1 MPIVPQTGSPS
12 EDQPLRL
19 AYLSYRSKPTV
30 GGQGIYTRH
39 LTKALVDLGH
49 TVEVFSGQPYP
60 VLDERIALTELPSLD
75 IFNDYFPGRMP
86 AYWEIKTLPDLAE
99 VLQFSTGTFSE
110 PLAFSFRAQAALKQR
125 VNDFDLVHD
134 NQCLGYGILGINKL
148 IPTLVTLHHPITVDR
163 RLEIEAAPN
172 WRKRISV
179 GRWYNF
185 VKMQGRVAR
194 RMPRIVVVSDNSI
207 DDIHR
212 DMKVERDRM
221 RLVHVGVDPDLFKPI
236 AGVTRKPH
244 SLLTT
249 ASADAEMKGLK
260 FLLEAM
266 AKLRTE
272 GYDLT
277 LTVIGRAKK
286 GGPSE
291 KLIQELSLEP
301 YITFVTGVPDE
312 RIVELYS
319 ESEIAVVPSLYEGFS
334 LPAVEA
340 MASGTPLVATTGG
353 ALPEVTGAD
362 GETVLQ
368 CEPGNADS
376 LAQALKRALD
386 DPELRQRIG
395 MAGRKRV
402 SELYTWR
409 QTALNTVA
417 QYREVLAVRAAEQR
431 ANQAPEQNT

>member
-1 MPIVPQTGSPS
+1 VSH

-49 TVEVFSGQPYP
+49 NVEVLSGQPYP
-60 VLDERIALTELPSLD
+60 VLDERIKLTKLPSLD
-75 IFNDYFPGRMP
+75 IFNDHFPGRMP
-86 AYWEIKTLPDLAE
+86 AYWEIKSLPDLAE

-110 PLAFSFRAQAALKQR
+110 PLAFSLRAHAALKER
-125 VNDFDLVHD
+125 AHEFDVVHD
-134 NQCLGYGILGINKL
+134 NQCLGYGILGVHKI

-163 RLEIEAAPN
+163 RLEMAAAPN

-185 VKMQGRVAR
+185 VKMQGRVAQ
-194 RMPRIVVVSDNSI
+194 RMPRIVVVSENSI
-207 DDIHR
+207 DDIHN
-212 DMKVERDRM
+212 DMKVDRDRM
-221 RLVHVGVDPDLFKPI
+221 RLVHVGVDPDLFRPLLGK
-236 AGVTRKPH
+236 VRKPR

-260 FLLEAM
+260 FLLQAM
-266 AKLRTE
+266 AKLRSE
-272 GYDLT
+272 GYDVTLT
-277 LTVIGRAKK
+277 LIGRAKK

-291 KLIQELSLEP
+291 KLIKELNLEP
-301 YITFVTGVPDE
+301 HITFVSGVPDE

-319 ESEIAVVPSLYEGFS
+319 ETEVAVVPSLYEGFS

-340 MASGTPLVATTGG
+340 MASATPLVATTGG
-353 ALPEVTGAD
+353 ALLEVTGTD

-368 CEPGNADS
+368 CEPGNADE
-376 LAQALKRALD
+376 LARAIRRAFD
-386 DPELRQRIG
+386 DAELRERIG
-395 MAGRKRV
+395 AAGRERV

-409 QTALNTVA
+409 QTAINTVA
-417 QYREVLAVRAAEQR
+417 QYREVLALRAQEPD
-431 ANQAPEQNT
+431 QAATQAASVAGERQGS

>member
-1 MPIVPQTGSPS
+1 MSA

-49 TVEVFSGQPYP
+49 SVEVLSGQPYP
-60 VLDERIALTELPSLD
+60 VLDKRIKLTKLPSLD
-75 IFNDYFPGRMP
+75 IFNDHFPGRMP
-86 AYWEIKTLPDLAE
+86 AYWEIKSLPDLAE

-110 PLAFSFRAQAALKQR
+110 PLAFSLRAYSALKDR
-125 VNDFDLVHD
+125 AGEFDLIHD
-134 NQCLGYGILGINKL
+134 NQCLGYGILAIEKI

-163 RLEIEAAPN
+163 KLEMAAAAN

-185 VKMQGRVAR
+185 VKMQGRVAK
-194 RMPRIVVVSDNSI
+194 RMPRIVVVSENSI
-207 DDIHR
+207 DDIHI
-212 DMKVERDRM
+212 DMKVDRDRM
-221 RLVHVGVDPDLFKPI
+221 RLVHVGVDPDLFRPLPGKI
-236 AGVTRKPH
+236 RKPR

-260 FLLEAM
+260 YLLEAI
-266 AKLRTE
+266 AKLRSD
-272 GYDLT
+272 GYDAT
-277 LTVIGRAKK
+277 LTVVGRAKE

-291 KLIQELSLEP
+291 KLIKDLNLQP
-301 YITFVTGVPDE
+301 HITFVSGITDE

-319 ESEIAVVPSLYEGFS
+319 ETEVAVVPSVYEGFS

-340 MASGTPLVATTGG
+340 MASGTPLVSTTGG
-353 ALPEVTGAD
+353 ALLEVTGTD

-368 CEPGNADS
+368 CEPADADD
-376 LAQALKRALD
+376 LAKSIKRAFD
-386 DPELRQRIG
+386 DPQLRLDIG
-395 MAGRKRV
+395 MAGRERV

-409 QTALNTVA
+409 QTAVNTVA
-417 QYREVLAVRAAEQR
+417 QYREVLAIRAAER
-431 ANQAPEQNT
+431 AGATH